1 MRAFGE
7 VSQAQRADGDASEQ
21 KNLVSD
27 ASQDSADLA
36 VLPFGQRHLQFG
48 GSFSDCPNA
57 RPLDSRHPFGEIDSF
72 SETKE
77 LRWIQL
83 ALHDDEV
90 GLGDTVLGMGQLLSQ
105 LPVVGQEQQPLA
117 GTVQTADRKK
127 STAIRHQVDRANS
140 SLWISIGAEHPC
152 WFIEHQ
158 ISGALLSEYFP
169 VDADRAGDRIDS
181 TMELDADLPIDL
193 DAALF
198 DQFFDL
204 PS

>member
-36 VLPFGQRHLQFG
+36 VLPFGQRHLQ
-48 GSFSDCPNA
+48 
-57 RPLDSRHPFGEIDSF
+57 L
-72 SETKE
+72 TKE

-152 WFIEHQ
+152 RFIEHQ

-181 TMELDADLPIDL
+181 TMELDADFPIDL